1 MRLSF
6 IVIENTEIDVYITL
20 ELIRRVLGE
29 VDVETFFAAE
39 AALDHIVSNKKPRAD
54 RQVILLDLM
63 MPGMDG
69 GDFLSLFEA
78 LPQRTR
84 ANYQIVIITSS
95 MNKAY
100 LERLSKRRNVK
111 MIIEKPLT
119 RDKFTSLLA
128 QINVEVD

>member
-1 MRLSF
+1 MTLSF
-6 IVIENTEIDVYITL
+6 IVVENTEIDVYITL

-39 AALDHIVSNKKPRAD
+39 AALDHIVSNKAPKAD

-69 GDFLSLFEA
+69 GNFLSLFDA
-78 LPQRTR
+78 LPRRTR

-100 LERLSKRRNVK
+100 LERLRKRRNVK

-128 QINVEVD
+128 RINVDVD